1 MDNNEAVEQTGL
13 ADGEAVDNDL
23 DFSLDASV
31 DEGGG
36 EEEQMKDASNEGEDV
51 EQTET
56 EYKLDLS
63 ELDSDDMPY
72 VDILTEQAKAAGL
85 KADQASKFI
94 VGFTK
99 ELHEYHAKLAAEE
112 GQALKKEW
120 GKEFKAKKEQT
131 ATFMNKLFSRAK
143 LTDDE
148 KALFANPAMFRVM
161 RKFMGT
167 MGEKVSSVGAGA
179 PQKVMTVQEQINERV
194 AKLVKL
200 KDDPNGNFAEI
211 VKLKA
216 EINNIARVKLY

>member
-1 MDNNEAVEQTGL
+1 MDNNETVEQTDL
-13 ADGEAVDNDL
+13 AGGEEVDNDL
-23 DFSLDASV
+23 DFSLDVNV
-31 DEGGG
+31 DEG
-36 EEEQMKDASNEGEDV
+36 EPEV
-51 EQTET
+51 EQTEDKQT
-56 EYKLDLS
+56 AAEEQEVQEAEYKLDLS
-63 ELDSDDMPY
+63 ELDSEDMPY
-72 VDILTEQAKAAGL
+72 ADILTAQAKSAGL

-131 ATFMNKLFSRAK
+131 VSFMNKLFNRAK

-167 MGEKVSSVGAGA
+167 MGEKTSSVGKGA
-179 PQKVMTVQEQINERV
+179 PQKALSVQEMINERV

-200 KDDPNGNFAEI
+200 KEDPNGNFADI
-211 VKLKA
+211 VALKA